1 MSNIDF
7 LWSEDESEDYEIDR
21 HARPEEESEED
32 YEDGHFMMLTQ

>member
-7 LWSEDESEDYEIDR
+7 LWDEDENEYDVDR
-21 HARPEEESEED
+21 HARPEEEQEED